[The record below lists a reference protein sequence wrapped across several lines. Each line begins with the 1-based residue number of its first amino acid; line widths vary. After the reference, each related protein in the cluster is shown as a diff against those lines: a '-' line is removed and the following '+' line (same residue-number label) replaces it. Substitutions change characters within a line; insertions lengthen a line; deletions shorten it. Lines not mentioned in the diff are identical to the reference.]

1 MQTTRGGRKLKE
13 WLKDRG
19 RNQEWFAEQL
29 TAERGERVYQ
39 SSVSAWARGAS
50 LIPLWGGL
58 AIQKLTGIPAA
69 DWMLPEEHDS
79 RPAMKRANGA
89 RHKQAG

>member
-19 RNQEWFAEQL
+19 KNQQWFAEEL
-29 TAERGERVYQ
+29 SRERGERVYQ

-69 DWMLPEEHDS
+69 DWTIPEDDS
-79 RPAMKRANGA
+79 GPSLAKRTNGS
-89 RHKQAG
+89 RHRHAG